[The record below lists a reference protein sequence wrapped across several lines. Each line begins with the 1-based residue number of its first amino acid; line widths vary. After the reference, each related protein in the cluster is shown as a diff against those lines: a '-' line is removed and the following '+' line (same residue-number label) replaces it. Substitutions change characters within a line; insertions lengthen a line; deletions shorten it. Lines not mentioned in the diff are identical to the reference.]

1 MKKSDHMDLNANDVV
16 YNNKSTRA
24 RRLTW
29 GEKSHIL
36 CP

>member
-1 MKKSDHMDLNANDVV
+1 MKKSDHMDLNANDAV
-16 YNNKSTRA
+16 YSKRSTGA

-29 GEKSHIL
+29 GKISHIL